1 MKYRVISAR
10 MRVILPMTQGRAFD
24 RGRLRAALPQ
34 KAWIGRGLI
43 KLQIAAVAVTTA
55 CSKISS
61 IPNPPLEDAPWRR
74 PLSSIAAG
82 MSARVC

>member
-34 KAWIGRGLI
+34 KAWIGRGL
-43 KLQIAAVAVTTA
+43 VALRA
-55 CSKISS
+55 S
-61 IPNPPLEDAPWRR
+61 
-74 PLSSIAAG
+74 
-82 MSARVC
+82 